1 MGSLTPP
8 KDDATVRI
16 ATYNLQN
23 LFLAGEGP
31 LTPQKRLR
39 PLVRMIDQVAADL
52 MVVQEVGSQ
61 ASLQAVNAQLARP
74 YPHCHV
80 VPGNSV
86 RNIHLGVLSRQ
97 PVNLSSHRS
106 VQLSDQNDQP
116 LAFYANQ
123 EQASLQQPVNTGFF
137 RDVLL
142 IETQLLDQCPLALF
156 GLHLKSR
163 TNQPW
168 QLHSAQTYRL
178 AECQALQKIVMAYA
192 NANPQR
198 GLGLLGDFNDLLSS
212 DALQPLQKLPLIDVI
227 GVQLRQ
233 SGRNPSTYWPRR
245 RMRIDHIL
253 LDQRLSGAMVDGSAV
268 IHASNM
274 AQSASDHYP
283 VSLQLKAPV
292 AS

>member
-8 KDDATVRI
+8 KDDSTVRI

-31 LTPQKRLR
+31 LTPPQRVR
-39 PLVRMIDQVAADL
+39 PLARMIDQVGADL

-61 ASLQAVNAQLARP
+61 ASLDAINTQLARP
-74 YPHCHV
+74 YTHCHV

-86 RNIHLGVLSRQ
+86 RAIHLGVLSRQ
-97 PVNLSSHRS
+97 PVNLISHRA
-106 VQLSDQNDQP
+106 VQLQDENDAP
-116 LAFYANQ
+116 LEFYAN
-123 EQASLQQPVNTGFF
+123 ETQASLGQPVVTGFF

-142 IETQLLDQCPLALF
+142 IETQLSDQTPLAVF

-168 QLHSAQTYRL
+168 QLHSAHTYRL
-178 AECQALQKIVMAYA
+178 AECQALQRLFVAYA
-192 NANPQR
+192 RANPLT
-198 GLGLLGDFNDLLSS
+198 GLALLGDFNDLFSS
-212 DALQPLQKLPLIDVI
+212 DALQPLRTLPLTDVI
-227 GVQLRQ
+227 GAQLCQ

-253 LDQRLSGAMVDGSAV
+253 LDQLLTNAVVDGSAT

-274 AQSASDHYP
+274 ARTASDHFP
-283 VSLQLKAPV
+283 VSLQLKLPV
-292 AS
+292 